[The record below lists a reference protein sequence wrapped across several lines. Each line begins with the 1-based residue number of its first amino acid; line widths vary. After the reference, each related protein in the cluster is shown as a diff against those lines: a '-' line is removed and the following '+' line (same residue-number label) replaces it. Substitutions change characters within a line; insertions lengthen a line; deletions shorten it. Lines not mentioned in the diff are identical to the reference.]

1 MADSGLVRT
10 AGSYVLEKFGASA
23 FEEGEG
29 VGVVK
34 SMNDF
39 MARTDGRLADAQVK
53 SGLITIAYNRAKNLD
68 PNGRISDRDFKAA
81 LESITAS
88 FFATN
93 NITREFLMGFRNDA
107 LAAQTINDNIL
118 EIFTNVD
125 ANSENVVLKKNIRA
139 IKAIP
144 IFKKVR
150 QMTSSINMVRRYK
163 QRYESNNDSLPRDL
177 YVLDLARNHNP
188 ANTED
193 QVYEVKNITG
203 RSVVATDLP
212 IYTDNLGKMLTA
224 KELQERGFRL

>member
-1 MADSGLVRT
+1 
-10 AGSYVLEKFGASA
+10 
-23 FEEGEG
+23 
-29 VGVVK
+29 
-34 SMNDF
+34 
-39 MARTDGRLADAQVK
+39 
-53 SGLITIAYNRAKNLD
+53 
-68 PNGRISDRDFKAA
+68 
-81 LESITAS
+81 
-88 FFATN
+88 
-93 NITREFLMGFRNDA
+93 MGFRNDA

-163 QRYESNNDSLPRDL
+163 QRYENNNDSLPRDL
-177 YVLDLARNHNP
+177 YVLDLARNHFP
-188 ANTED
+188 VNTED